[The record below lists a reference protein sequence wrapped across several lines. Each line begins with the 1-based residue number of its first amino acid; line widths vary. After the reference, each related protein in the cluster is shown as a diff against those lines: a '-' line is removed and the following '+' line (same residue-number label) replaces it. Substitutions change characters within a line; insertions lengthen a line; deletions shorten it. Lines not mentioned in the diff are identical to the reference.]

1 MSSTEIW
8 GRESDDHHME
18 ELQVKALLKRLV
30 KRNDGFTLT
39 ELAVAMVVV
48 GILASIA
55 VPSFLGARNNAFDRE
70 AQAAVDAALN
80 AASMHYANNGDF
92 TNSANSN
99 CNNAASETLAAD
111 LQRLEP
117 NFDMVS
123 GSASSALP
131 RQVSVQAALTYNADG
146 ENLGCQAIYATVL
159 SRSGSCWVGRV
170 TIEGRFLEVDTA
182 TPPQGVAAA
191 RIIVNTGSNNTANSA
206 TTRTQDLQVNGKAY
220 GGLIALT
227 PAADGADVANANL
240 GEIQADCNAD
250 SQATL
255 AAGLTSTGVDP
266 VQFYDAWRTVVV
278 VTNGGA

>member
-92 TNSANSN
+92 TNSADAT
-99 CNNAASETLAAD
+99 CNTAGSTVLSSD

-117 NFDMVS
+117 NYDFLPADSVS
-123 GSASSALP
+123 DGP
-131 RQVSVQAALTYNADG
+131 RRVSVTTSLTFNVAD
-146 ENLGCQAIYATVL
+146 ETLGCQAFHAAVL
-159 SRSGSCWVGRV
+159 SRSGTCWVGRLTV
-170 TIEGRFLEVDTA
+170 EGRTLSTDAGALNTDA
-182 TPPQGVAAA
+182 L
-191 RIIVNTGSNNTANSA
+191 IVTNTGTFNTSNSSTTGFSA
-206 TTRTQDLQVNGKAY
+206 LAVNGKAY
-220 GGLIALT
+220 GGIIPVASGAGATSATPSDSLT
-227 PAADGADVANANL
+227 VTL
-240 GEIQADCNAD
+240 ADC
-250 SQATL
+250 T
-255 AAGLTSTGVDP
+255 AAGQQPTAAPSTTTAGVDTNEY
-266 VQFYDAWRTVVV
+266 FESWRTVVLS
-278 VTNGGA
+278 APDA